1 MNRNTYK
8 KVRKH
13 ADLVLLEWVKTLVP
27 EEAQDEISI
36 DNINDYLPDNGHFS
50 TDGGNRVRFYT
61 RRWTIRTIKKLIGR
75 GYELN
80 NITMRD
86 LESVQRKN

>member
-1 MNRNTYK
+1 MNRKIYK

-27 EEAQDEISI
+27 QESQEDISI
-36 DNINDYLPDNGHFS
+36 KNLSSYLPADGHFS
-50 TDGGNRVRFYT
+50 TDSGNRVNFYT
-61 RRWTIRTIKKLIGR
+61 KRWVIRTIKKLVAQGHT
-75 GYELN
+75 LN

-86 LESVQRKN
+86 LESAQKRK